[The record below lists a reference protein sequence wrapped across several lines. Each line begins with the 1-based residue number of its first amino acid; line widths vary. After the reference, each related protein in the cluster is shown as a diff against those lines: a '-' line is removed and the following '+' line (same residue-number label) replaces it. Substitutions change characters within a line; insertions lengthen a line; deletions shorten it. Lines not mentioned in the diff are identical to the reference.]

1 MSHKFDPRRE
11 TSGHLAEFRGADA
24 VVTGA
29 ASGIGAAIARR
40 LASLGTRVAMVDRNA
55 DQLEAVGTSI
65 REQGGNAVQAVIDVT
80 QPDAFARLAQ
90 GHGLEGFAPRFCVNA
105 AGIDLPRSKTGDYP
119 VENWDRVLSVNLSG
133 VFYAMR
139 FAIPRMIARG
149 GGSIVNIASIMGHR
163 GIEGQPAYTA
173 AKHGVVGLSRA
184 AALDHAKDG
193 VRINCV
199 SPGYIDTPLLGFMP
213 PEHRQAATAKH
224 PLGRFGTTSEISD
237 AILFLLSDQSTFVTG
252 ACLPVDGGYLAK

>member
-1 MSHKFDPRRE
+1 MGNEHEGKQAPFS
-11 TSGHLAEFRGADA
+11 EFRGADA

-29 ASGIGAAIARR
+29 ASGIGAEIARR
-40 LASLGTRVAMVDRNA
+40 LAALGSRVALVDRTA
-55 DQLEAVGTSI
+55 DQLDAVGTAI
-65 REQGGNAVQAVIDVT
+65 KAQGGNAVPVVLDVT
-80 QPDAFARLAQ
+80 QPDAFAGIPQHA
-90 GHGLEGFAPRFCVNA
+90 GLKGFALRFCVNA
-105 AGIDLPRSKTGDYP
+105 AGIDLPRSRTGDYP
-119 VENWDRVLSVNLSG
+119 VENWDRVVAVNLNG

-173 AKHGVVGLSRA
+173 AKHGVVGLTRA

-224 PLGRFGTTSEISD
+224 PLGRFGTTPEVSN

-252 ACLPVDGGYLAK
+252 SCLAVDGGYLAK

>member
-1 MSHKFDPRRE
+1 MRSE
-11 TSGHLAEFRGADA
+11 TEPKQAPFSEFRGADA

-29 ASGIGAAIARR
+29 ASGIGAEITRR
-40 LASLGTRVAMVDRNA
+40 LAALGTRVAMVDRNA
-55 DQLEAVGTSI
+55 DQLDAVGRSI
-65 REQGGNAVQAVIDVT
+65 NAQGGNAVPVVLDVT
-80 QPDAFARLAQ
+80 QPDAFAGIPRCA
-90 GHGLEGFAPRFCVNA
+90 GLEGFALKFCVNA

-119 VENWDRVLSVNLSG
+119 VENWDRVVSVNLSG

-139 FAIPRMIARG
+139 FAIPPMIARG

-193 VRINCV
+193 IRINCV
-199 SPGYIDTPLLGFMP
+199 SPGYIDTPLLDFMP

-224 PLGRFGTTSEISD
+224 PLGRFGTTSEVSD
-237 AILFLLSDQSTFVTG
+237 AILFLLSDQSAFVTG
-252 ACLPVDGGYLAK
+252 SCLPVDGGYLAK